1 MLRKHVADCPRIS
14 VAIATSRM
22 LCWKRE
28 RACAHVSRS
37 RHLRQMVFTSHQHP
51 LVSRV
56 QLGGGGLVCIATDQH
71 SPPKV
76 RVEVPVEYIAH
87 VNIACMPAACPPPP
101 PETQAAQAGGP
112 ACILDVRTAF
122 RAWL

>member
-56 QLGGGGLVCIATDQH
+56 QLGGGGPVCIATDQH

-76 RVEVPVEYIAH
+76 RVEVPVEYISH
-87 VNIACMPAACPPPP
+87 VNIACMPSPPRRK
-101 PETQAAQAGGP
+101 QHRQV
-112 ACILDVRTAF
+112 DR
-122 RAWL
+122 RAY